1 MNKKQKNNL
10 IRIIIAAVLL
20 VALHFAEFGRPIM
33 LVLYLVP
40 YLIIGYDILRKAYK
54 GIINRQPLDENLLM
68 SIATIGAIVLAV
80 RRCSIHMRL

>member
-20 VALHFAEFGRPIM
+20 IALHFIQLDRQVM

-40 YLIIGYDILRKAYK
+40 YLVVGHDILRKA
-54 GIINRQPLDENLLM
+54 GNRC
-68 SIATIGAIVLAV
+68 T
-80 RRCSIHMRL
+80 